1 MAIATLAANKLR
13 SSLTMLGIVIG
24 NASVIATIGV
34 GEGAQRF
41 VTAEVQSLGPNTLF
55 IRPGSPEADRRPLWP
70 PQTLVLEDAE
80 AISTEVPTVVAV
92 APELT
97 GNEVVSY
104 RGRNASVTVIG
115 TTPDYTE
122 VRDFQ
127 VDRGRFISKL
137 DGQRVQRVVV
147 LGSEVARQLFN
158 GQDPIGQSVRVRN
171 LRAEVIGVMQP
182 KGSSFGMDMDMTVF
196 LPLRTMA
203 NQLVGRRSP
212 YGTSVSYISLSA
224 RDETVMRAAQFQI
237 ENLLR
242 RRHKIVGED
251 DFTVRNQQDL
261 QNTLGAITGT
271 LQVMLVAIAS
281 MSLLVGGI
289 GITNIML
296 VSVAERTQEI
306 GLRKAIGASQR
317 DILMQFVIE
326 ATILASL
333 GGAIGTAVGVGGL
346 ALVSVATDL
355 EAAPSSTAIGVAVGV
370 SGGIGLFFGVIPAQQ
385 AAKLDPIVALRSA

>member
-1 MAIATLAANKLR
+1 
-13 SSLTMLGIVIG
+13 
-24 NASVIATIGV
+24 
-34 GEGAQRF
+34 
-41 VTAEVQSLGPNTLF
+41 
-55 IRPGSPEADRRPLWP
+55 
-70 PQTLVLEDAE
+70 
-80 AISTEVPTVVAV
+80 
-92 APELT
+92 
-97 GNEVVSY
+97 
-104 RGRNASVTVIG
+104 
-115 TTPDYTE
+115 
-122 VRDFQ
+122 
-127 VDRGRFISKL
+127 
-137 DGQRVQRVVV
+137 
-147 LGSEVARQLFN
+147 
-158 GQDPIGQSVRVRN
+158 
-171 LRAEVIGVMQP
+171 
-182 KGSSFGMDMDMTVF
+182 
-196 LPLRTMA
+196 
-203 NQLVGRRSP
+203 
-212 YGTSVSYISLSA
+212 
-224 RDETVMRAAQFQI
+224 MRAAQFQI

-281 MSLLVGGI
+281 ISLLVGGI